1 MIPYGCLP
9 QMDEG
14 SFKWLQRY
22 LWQAVPGCHGSSQWF
37 KLSTLVRWWILQM
50 YSKMQLTAV
59 PGCHDSSEWLKW
71 HALMLSR
78 FNMTSHSQLT
88 IANSGSSFLPP
99 LDDGSSKWLQ
109 RCSWRAVPGR
119 YGGSEWFKWYT
130 LTLSCLDMTFHSKLK
145 IANSGASCVVCTPN
159 RCESFKCIQRCSWR
173 AVPGCHDSSEW
184 LKWHVL
190 TLSRFNMT
198 SHSQLTIAN
207 SGSSFLPPLDNG
219 SIKCIQRCSWR
230 TVPGCHDSSN
240 WFKRHTLTLSWLDMT
255 CHS

>member
-1 MIPYGCLP
+1 
-9 QMDEG
+9 
-14 SFKWLQRY
+14 
-22 LWQAVPGCHGSSQWF
+22 
-37 KLSTLVRWWILQM
+37 M

-119 YGGSEWFKWYT
+119 YGGSEW
-130 LTLSCLDMTFHSKLK
+130 
-145 IANSGASCVVCTPN
+145 
-159 RCESFKCIQRCSWR
+159 
-173 AVPGCHDSSEW
+173 
-184 LKWHVL
+184 LKWHAF
-190 TLSRFNMT
+190 TLSGFNMT

-207 SGSSFLPPLDNG
+207 FCSSFFPHLMMDPPNDFKDAVGGLFQGAMMALNG
-219 SIKCIQRCSWR
+219 LNDIPWRCLALIWHSI
-230 TVPGCHDSSN
+230 
-240 WFKRHTLTLSWLDMT
+240 LSWKLPTQAQAVYSQYIWILQMYFKMQLTSCSRVPWQLCMVEMT
-255 CHS
+255 CLDVVSLWYDISFSVNNCLLRLKLSSSIR

>member
-1 MIPYGCLP
+1 
-9 QMDEG
+9 
-14 SFKWLQRY
+14 
-22 LWQAVPGCHGSSQWF
+22 
-37 KLSTLVRWWILQM
+37 M

-119 YGGSEWFKWYT
+119 YGGSEWLKWHAF
-130 LTLSCLDMTFHSKLK
+130 TLSC
-145 IANSGASCVVCTPN
+145 
-159 RCESFKCIQRCSWR
+159 
-173 AVPGCHDSSEW
+173 
-184 LKWHVL
+184 
-190 TLSRFNMT
+190 FNMT

-207 SGSSFLPPLDNG
+207 SGSSFLPPLDDG
-219 SIKCIQRCSWR
+219 SSQWLQRCGWR
-230 TVPGCHDSSN
+230 AVPGRHDSSK
-240 WFKRHTLTLSWLDMT
+240 WFKRHTLTLSWLDMI
-255 CHS
+255 CHSLLTIANSRASCLLPIDDGSF